1 MKQFLLTAG
10 DPAGI
15 GYEICLKLLDQ
26 TFSKE
31 PIINQF
37 QKQLNHFFTLSVIGS
52 KVHFDR
58 LIDRWQLPFEWID
71 EKGVLILRH
80 LTNQKKY
87 FFLICVLPLET
98 QLVDFGKRSLLG
110 GKIALISLET
120 SLNLLKKNNY
130 HGVITAP
137 VNKKAIYLFKSN
149 FKDQTAFYEK
159 GFKAKQVSMCFLSS
173 FFNLILITTHVSIK
187 NLPKALTPKKIKT
200 SLLNALHL
208 KTILKT
214 NKPIGVMGFN
224 PHAGEEGLFGKEERL
239 LLKEI
244 GLLQKKGFEIE
255 GPLCA
260 DSAFGLVR
268 RGRYDVVVACYHDQG
283 LIPFKMLAQ
292 GESVHVT
299 MGLPIVRTSVD
310 HGTAYDIAGKY
321 QAKATSLALAI
332 LKAKDLVSF

>member
-15 GYEICLKLLDQ
+15 GYEICLKLLGQ
-26 TFSKE
+26 TLSKE
-31 PIINQF
+31 TILNQF

-52 KVHFDR
+52 KIHFDR
-58 LIDRWQLPFEWID
+58 LIDRHKLPFQWVD
-71 EKGVLILRH
+71 EKGALKLCHLRD
-80 LTNQKKY
+80 QKKY
-87 FFLICVLPLET
+87 FFLISILPLET
-98 QLVDFGKRSLLG
+98 QLVDFGKPSLLG
-110 GKIALISLET
+110 GKIAFKSLEV
-120 SLNLLKKNNY
+120 SLKLLKENNY

-137 VNKKAIYLFKSN
+137 VNKKTIHFFKSN
-149 FKDQTAFYEK
+149 FKDQTSFYEK

-173 FFNLILITTHVSIK
+173 FFNLVLITTHVSIK
-187 NLPKALTPKKIKT
+187 SLPKAMTSKKIKT
-200 SLLNALHL
+200 SLLSALYL

-224 PHAGEEGLFGKEERL
+224 PHGGEGGLFGTEERL

-244 GLLQKKGFEIE
+244 NLLRKKGFEIK

-268 RGRYDVVVACYHDQG
+268 RGKYDVVVACYHDQG

-292 GESVHVT
+292 GKSVHVT
-299 MGLPIVRTSVD
+299 LGLPVMRTSVD
-310 HGTAYDIAGKY
+310 HGTAYDIAGNY